1 MSDLRTK
8 YLGLNLKSP
17 LLASASPLCESVDH
31 IKRLEDQQIAGVVLP
46 SLFEEQLELE
56 SMTVD
61 YDLARGAESFP
72 ESANFFPDLQ
82 TYNLGPDG
90 YLELIRHAKES
101 VEIPIIASLNGISD
115 GGWLQ
120 YAKLMEQ
127 AGADAIELN
136 IYSITTDPAV
146 SGAEVE
152 QNYVDLVRHLKRSIR
167 IPLAVKLSPFFS
179 APANMGIRF
188 DEAHASGIV
197 LFNRFYQPDFDLE
210 QLEVVPSLVLSRP
223 EELSM
228 RLHWTAL
235 LYGHVQADLGITGG
249 VHSASDVLKCVL
261 AGAKVAFMTSA
272 LLRKAASTR
281 ASAVSKWPQVYW
293 NADSATSRLKRAAL
307 SRVSSTARSAS
318 LSSCCA
324 CPGRPATTRLWNSK
338 ASKRAR
344 RSGGTPGRSRARR
357 HDSARTSGE
366 MENKLAMLRRTSA
379 SCRTGSAWR
388 SAPSAKACASS
399 LLAAAFSR
407 MAARATRGPRSG

>member
-8 YLGLNLKSP
+8 YLGLDLKSP
-17 LLASASPLCESVDH
+17 LLASASPLSESVDH
-31 IKRLEDQQIAGVVLP
+31 IKRLEDNQIAGVVLP
-46 SLFEEQLELE
+46 SLFEEQLEIE
-56 SMTVD
+56 SVSLD

-72 ESANFFPDLQ
+72 EAANFFPDLQ

-101 VEIPIIASLNGISD
+101 VGIPIIASLNGISD

-146 SGAEVE
+146 SSGEVE
-152 QNYVDLVRHLKRSIR
+152 QNYINLVRHLKRSIR

-179 APANMGIRF
+179 APANMGVRF
-188 DEAHASGIV
+188 DEARANGIV
-197 LFNRFYQPDFDLE
+197 LFNRFYQPDFDIDE
-210 QLEVVPSLVLSRP
+210 LEVVPSLALSRP

-249 VHSASDVLKCVL
+249 VHSAKDVLKCVL

-272 LLRKAASTR
+272 LLRNGVHHAAHVLSEMNRWLDEHEYT
-281 ASAVSKWPQVYW
+281 SIQQMCGSMSHGAV
-293 NADSATSRLKRAAL
+293 ADP
-307 SRVSSTARSAS
+307 TAFERGNYMKV
-318 LSSCCA
+318 LSSY
-324 CPGRPATTRLWNSK
+324 TLK
-338 ASKRAR
+338 ANVFN
-344 RSGGTPGRSRARR
+344 
-357 HDSARTSGE
+357 D
-366 MENKLAMLRRTSA
+366 
-379 SCRTGSAWR
+379 
-388 SAPSAKACASS
+388 
-399 LLAAAFSR
+399 
-407 MAARATRGPRSG
+407 

>member
-8 YLGLNLKSP
+8 YLGLELKSP
-17 LLASASPLCESVDH
+17 LLASASPLCESVDR
-31 IKRLEDQQIAGVVLP
+31 IKRLEDHNIAGVVLP
-46 SLFEEQLELE
+46 SLFEEQLEIE

-61 YDLARGAESFP
+61 YDLARGVESFP

-115 GGWLQ
+115 GGWPQ

-146 SGAEVE
+146 SSSEVE
-152 QNYVDLVRHLKRSIR
+152 KNYIDLVRHLKRSIR

-179 APANMGIRF
+179 APVNIGVRF
-188 DEAHASGIV
+188 DEARANGIV
-197 LFNRFYQPDFDLE
+197 LFNRFYQPDFDVE
-210 QLEVVPSLVLSRP
+210 ELEVVPTLALSRP

-235 LYGHVQADLGITGG
+235 LYGHIQADLGITGG
-249 VHSASDVLKCVL
+249 VHSATDVIKCIL

-272 LLRKAASTR
+272 LLRNGVHHAEHVLSEMNR
-281 ASAVSKWPQVYW
+281 WLDEHEYDSIQQMCGSMSHGAV
-293 NADSATSRLKRAAL
+293 ADP
-307 SRVSSTARSAS
+307 TAYERGNYMKV
-318 LSSCCA
+318 LSSY
-324 CPGRPATTRLWNSK
+324 TL
-338 ASKRAR
+338 RANVFN
-344 RSGGTPGRSRARR
+344 
-357 HDSARTSGE
+357 D
-366 MENKLAMLRRTSA
+366 
-379 SCRTGSAWR
+379 
-388 SAPSAKACASS
+388 
-399 LLAAAFSR
+399 
-407 MAARATRGPRSG
+407 

>member
-8 YLGLNLKSP
+8 YLGLELKSP
-17 LLASASPLCESVDH
+17 LLASASPLCESVDC
-31 IKRLEDQQIAGVVLP
+31 IKRLEDHHIAGVVLP
-46 SLFEEQLELE
+46 SLFEEQLEIE

-72 ESANFFPDLQ
+72 ESADFFPDLQ

-101 VEIPIIASLNGISD
+101 VGIPIIASLNGISD

-146 SGAEVE
+146 SGSEVE
-152 QNYVDLVRHLKRSIR
+152 QNYIDLVRHLKRSIR

-179 APANMGIRF
+179 APANMGVRF
-188 DEAHASGIV
+188 DEARANGIV
-197 LFNRFYQPDFDLE
+197 LFNRFYQPDFNVE
-210 QLEVVPSLVLSRP
+210 ELEVVPTLALSRP

-235 LYGHVQADLGITGG
+235 LYGHIQADLGITGG
-249 VHSASDVLKCVL
+249 VHSATDVIKCIL

-272 LLRKAASTR
+272 LLRNGVHHAAHVLSEMNR
-281 ASAVSKWPQVYW
+281 WLDEHEYDSIQQMCGSMSHGAV
-293 NADSATSRLKRAAL
+293 ADP
-307 SRVSSTARSAS
+307 TAYERGNYMKV
-318 LSSCCA
+318 LSSY
-324 CPGRPATTRLWNSK
+324 TL
-338 ASKRAR
+338 RANVFN
-344 RSGGTPGRSRARR
+344 
-357 HDSARTSGE
+357 D
-366 MENKLAMLRRTSA
+366 
-379 SCRTGSAWR
+379 
-388 SAPSAKACASS
+388 
-399 LLAAAFSR
+399 
-407 MAARATRGPRSG
+407 